1 MVIPMLKPLLATLA
15 LIGTTATATLATPL
29 QPNLIRLR
37 YQDGTTITISC
48 TQATVSING
57 LPFSAY
63 AAESVADQLCRTS
76 VLYIPEAL

>member
-29 QPNLIRLR
+29 QPSLMRVR

-48 TQATVSING
+48 EQATVSVNNG
-57 LPFSAY
+57 PFALY
-63 AAESVADQLCRTS
+63 DAESIADQLCITS
-76 VLYIPEAL
+76 VLYVPDAL